1 MNQEQLE
8 AIGETVEFRAQ
19 GLIEKEGDLGRLAFS
34 VANAYRSLEIMAHNS
49 SLPGEVV
56 SALGSV
62 IIESLIFAVGSEPNT
77 RFAAVYEQ
85 ANRILEDAES
95 AAKSSRSLDQTVR
108 DILSKAK

>member
-8 AIGETVEFRAQ
+8 AIGETVEFRVH
-19 GLIEKEGDLGRLAFS
+19 GLIEKEGDLGRLALC
-34 VANAYRSLEIMAHNS
+34 VANAYRSLKILAHNS
-49 SLPGEVV
+49 SLPEGVV

-62 IIESLIFAVGSEPNT
+62 VIESLIFAVGSEPNT

-85 ANRILEDAES
+85 ASGILEDAET
-95 AAKSSRSLDQTVR
+95 AAKSSRSLDQSVR

>member
-8 AIGETVEFRAQ
+8 AIGETGVFRVDT
-19 GLIEKEGDLGRLAFS
+19 LIEKEGDLGRLALC
-34 VANAYRSLEIMAHNS
+34 VANAHQSLKILVHNS
-49 SLPGEVV
+49 PLPPEVV
-56 SALGSV
+56 TALGDI

-85 ANRILEDAES
+85 ASRILEDAEA
-95 AAKSSRSLDQTVR
+95 AAKSSRILDRTVR